1 MRDDK
6 WLLSR
11 LDYLWSE
18 YFTDIPQINPVFIKF
33 GRFSRLRLGSIKME
47 PGSKKTYITITGMF
61 KDLKVPQETVDH
73 TIAHELCH
81 YAHGFS
87 SPHAR
92 LHRYPHE
99 GGVIK
104 KEMEKRGLIYLF
116 EAYRKWIKT
125 YRLELK
131 EAYKEKAKVRKRKVV
146 WRWV

>member
-11 LDYLWSE
+11 LDGLWSD
-18 YFTDIPQINPVFIKF
+18 YFSSVPQKNKVFIRF
-33 GRFSRLRLGSIKME
+33 GRYSRLRLGSIKLDKRS
-47 PGSKKTYITITGMF
+47 GATYITITRMF
-61 KDLKVPQETVDH
+61 KDPKIPQGVIDH

-104 KEMEKRGLIYLF
+104 QEMEERGLGHLYQS
-116 EAYRKWIKT
+116 YREWIKT
-125 YRLELK
+125 YRKELE
-131 EAYKEKAKVRKRKVV
+131 EYYKYGRRSKRG
-146 WRWV
+146 

>member
-18 YFTDIPQINPVFIKF
+18 HFDDVPQINPVFIQF

-47 PGSKKTYITITGMF
+47 PASKKTFITITGMF
-61 KDLKVPQETVDH
+61 KDLTIPQAVVDH

-81 YAHGFS
+81 YVHGFS

-92 LHRYPHE
+92 LHRFPHE

-104 KEMEKRGLIYLF
+104 KEMENRGLIHLF
-116 EAYRKWIKT
+116 DAYKDWIKT
-125 YRLELK
+125 YRVELK
-131 EAYKEKAKVRKRKVV
+131 TQYEKKAKLKKFV
-146 WRWV
+146 WRFG